1 MVERRV
7 CSELGIQADHVK
19 SDKGRGTDGMKK
31 MKKSNS
37 IKLSDLEALQSQPPT
52 RSVSRSRKLLP
63 LHVPTTESL
72 LRRSPNYMK
81 PISSSDAKKEPVLV
95 SLQNNQSGSDAKNL
109 PQKCLSN
116 SKSSSVSSKKTAKS
130 MSRSSR
136 VNLVRILTKTPNLKP
151 STTCPRKSTT
161 LRADT
166 NAPYRATCSS
176 TLKDSKFP
184 AHLMLNPG
192 TSIMKICPY
201 TYCSLNGNP
210 HAPLPQFN
218 CIMSA
223 KNDLLKTRKS
233 IKMEVPRRLKVPCE
247 TRKDFDIGQIVFDG
261 KHACHEAD
269 KGNPIGIPLTREIG
283 MDFFDEVDAMEREKA
298 YEMGRSDIV
307 KHLED
312 PEGVK
317 FAMERNGNIADEKCV
332 YHQVTPCLPCDD
344 LTKSDMNPRL
354 EFKNY
359 FDTSEIEADTEES
372 IHQEPKAKDTNKNH
386 QPNWFHEEIC
396 TRIYCADV
404 SSDGE
409 QMENDELG
417 DSDSQG
423 NDMEWKEEQ
432 FCLVNHKKD
441 IGSSVITC
449 ETDSKY
455 KSFSESPHRD
465 IFETSLDDILSNHY
479 VDIMVEKSLQGNKEK
494 STSFDAQPRVQESTN
509 RSIHSDYLSNNTDHE
524 YDQSCLEEE
533 KFQCLTNT
541 EDNDRENEKHVENEA
556 GCASM
561 ILNGDTIDNSDSHE
575 ICETYKI
582 EEDREDSNT
591 NLENKDTEI
600 RQRNQ
605 IPSTDVPEEIT
616 IIVPDQ
622 LLLEEDQVTA
632 TMFQTKSCIGGEER
646 NISKKWQWP
655 TMNKRSI
662 QDVEEMR
669 KINPRNPNILPL
681 VPDREP
687 EKVELKHQMMDDRKN
702 AEEWML
708 DFSLRKAITKL
719 APARKKKV
727 ALLVEAFETVMST
740 SKCETHTR
748 NNSYFAHARTIQAC
762 I

>member
-37 IKLSDLEALQSQPPT
+37 FKLSDLEALQSQPPR

-81 PISSSDAKKEPVLV
+81 PISSSDAKKELVPV
-95 SLQNNQSGSDAKNL
+95 SLQNNQFGSYAKNL
-109 PQKCLSN
+109 PQMCLSN
-116 SKSSSVSSKKTAKS
+116 SKSSSVSIKKTAKS
-130 MSRSSR
+130 MSRSSS

-151 STTCPRKSTT
+151 STTCLRKSTT
-161 LRADT
+161 EVLRADT

-176 TLKDSKFP
+176 TLKDSKFH

-192 TSIMKICPY
+192 TSVMKICPY
-201 TYCSLNGNP
+201 TYCSLNGNR

-233 IKMEVPRRLKVPCE
+233 IKMEVPRRLKVTCE
-247 TRKDFDIGQIVFDG
+247 TRKDFDIEQIVFDG

-269 KGNPIGIPLTREIG
+269 KGNPIVIPLIREIG
-283 MDFFDEVDAMEREKA
+283 MDFFDEVNAKEREKA
-298 YEMGRSDIV
+298 YKMVRSDTV

-312 PEGVK
+312 QEGIK
-317 FAMERNGNIADEKCV
+317 FAMEGNGNIADEKCI
-332 YHQVTPCLPCDD
+332 YHVTPCLPCDD
-344 LTKSDMNPRL
+344 LTKSEMNSKV

-359 FDTSEIEADTEES
+359 FDISEIEADTEES
-372 IHQEPKAKDTNKNH
+372 IHQEPKAEDTDKNH

-396 TRIYCADV
+396 TGSYCGDV

-409 QMENDELG
+409 QMENNELG

-432 FCLVNHKKD
+432 FFPVNHKKD
-441 IGSSVITC
+441 IGSSVITW

-455 KSFSESPHRD
+455 KSLSNGPHRD

-479 VDIMVEKSLQGNKEK
+479 VDFMVEESLQGNKEK
-494 STSFDAQPRVQESTN
+494 NTSFDAQPQVQESTN
-509 RSIHSDYLSNNTDHE
+509 RSIQTDCLSNDTEHE
-524 YDQSCLEEE
+524 YEQSYLEEE
-533 KFQCLTNT
+533 KFQVLTNT
-541 EDNDRENEKHVENEA
+541 EDNDRENEKHVENEVD
-556 GCASM
+556 CASM
-561 ILNGDTIDNSDSHE
+561 ILNGDTIHNIDSHE
-575 ICETYKI
+575 ICETCKI
-582 EEDREDSNT
+582 EESREDSNT

-622 LLLEEDQVTA
+622 
-632 TMFQTKSCIGGEER
+632 TKSCIGGEER
-646 NISKKWQWP
+646 NTSNKWQWP
-655 TMNKRSI
+655 TMNKRLM

-669 KINPRNPNILPL
+669 KINPRKPNFLPL
-681 VPDREP
+681 VSDREP

-708 DFSLRKAITKL
+708 DFSLRKAVTKL
-719 APARKKKV
+719 NPARKKKV

-748 NNSYFAHARTIQAC
+748 NNSCFAHARTIQAC